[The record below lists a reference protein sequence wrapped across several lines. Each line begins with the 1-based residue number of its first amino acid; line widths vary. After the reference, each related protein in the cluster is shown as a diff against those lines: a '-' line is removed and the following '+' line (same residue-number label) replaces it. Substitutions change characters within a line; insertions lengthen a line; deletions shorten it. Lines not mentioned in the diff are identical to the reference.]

1 MTDEKVSP
9 PASLEPVKV
18 TVIGTGDGTSLETG
32 TVALTPKGQSNL
44 IAIVVKPAVALA
56 VRFVHAYGAALVGLL
71 VGIPLADKATGMVP
85 FSDFWDLLVKSST
98 LALSGPTIELL
109 KNIVTIFARLENK
122 YPLWTGS
129 V

>member
-1 MTDEKVSP
+1 MTDDKVSP
-9 PASLEPVKV
+9 PAPLEPVKV
-18 TVIGTGDGTSLETG
+18 TIIGTGDGTSLETG

-44 IAIVVKPAVALA
+44 IAIVVNPVIALL
-56 VRFVHAYGAALVGLL
+56 VRFLHAYGAALVGLL
-71 VGIPLADKATGMVP
+71 VGIPATGEVP

-98 LALSGPTIELL
+98 LALAGPCIALVKDL
-109 KNIVTIFARLENK
+109 VTIFARLENK